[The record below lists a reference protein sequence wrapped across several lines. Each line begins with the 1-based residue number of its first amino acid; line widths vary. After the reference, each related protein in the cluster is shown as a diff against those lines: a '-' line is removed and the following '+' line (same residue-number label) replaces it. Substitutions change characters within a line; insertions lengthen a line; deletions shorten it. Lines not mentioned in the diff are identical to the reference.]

1 MNPLSSSPMLFVSVL
16 FAVAALPPAFAQE
29 GADPTVASS
38 ELESKIAPPP
48 QEAPVVTP
56 VVQAVAGGTVEI
68 TTSDDD
74 PSHLVQARFDD
85 VTLARLA
92 DELGRATGANVV
104 ASQRVAG
111 DRITISLR
119 NVDLDGAL
127 DAVAMSMGL
136 LSRSGADN
144 DIYFLASAEEVEED
158 LSSFVSRET
167 EVFTLLYPNTNDV
180 VRAIGDVFGERVVV
194 SQDDQGTDSSLQE
207 LQNRFQRFDI
217 VEGRSSGLSGRG
229 SGGGNSGG
237 TNIQGQNG
245 MQLGRG
251 AMNGQL
257 GQQGQNSNNGGG
269 QRDEFREF
277 DGPELTDQQ
286 RILLGKAGAG
296 EAEASRI
303 AGLLAARQAVTY
315 VSSIQRLNRIIVRSG
330 DPEVMEQIRTL
341 IQRLDVP
348 TPLVLLE
355 VRVLR
360 VDLSD
365 GLDSSFDF
373 AFDQGKG
380 SGSFSQ
386 GEIAPPGEGSILPGG
401 SGLDFSAGVFQVVSD
416 SFQARMQVL
425 QSKGRVTSLA
435 TPVLMTA
442 SGEVSRI
449 FSGEQIPIVIGFTEP
464 QVIVGDGATTTLS
477 ATPVTELRDVGTEL
491 LITANINADRT
502 VTLRLLQE
510 TSEVT
515 AGGASILV
523 PSGGSFSSQV
533 IDTVQSQSASG
544 TVVAQDGLL
553 LAFGG
558 LIEETEG
565 DQRQQVPLLGDLPL
579 FGFLFRRD
587 ASIIQRN
594 ELIVLVRPYVLSTA
608 IEGDQI
614 SRNWLDSLSVHPYR
628 PGDGAATGAE
638 DDWGVFRKEQ
648 PSFNRSIFD
657 RFRFHTAPS
666 FNGGAT
672 GVEAP

>member
-1 MNPLSSSPMLFVSVL
+1 MKPHPSTPVLLAL
-16 FAVAALPPAFAQE
+16 FAAAALPPALAQE
-29 GADPTVASS
+29 GDDPTVPSS
-38 ELESKIAPPP
+38 ELQNRIAPPP
-48 QEAPVVTP
+48 PEVAPVREA
-56 VVQAVAGGTVEI
+56 VQAVVGGMVDITLSKEDPTRLVE
-68 TTSDDD
+68 
-74 PSHLVQARFDD
+74 ARFDG

-92 DELGRATGANVV
+92 DELGRATGESVV
-104 ASQRVAG
+104 ASQQVA
-111 DRITISLR
+111 DRPVSISLR
-119 NVDLDGAL
+119 NVDLEGAL

-136 LSRSGADN
+136 VSSSDAGV
-144 DIYFLASAEEVEED
+144 YFLSTADEVKQE
-158 LSSFVSRET
+158 LANFVSRET

-180 VRAIGDVFGERVVV
+180 VRAIGDVFGARVVV
-194 SQDDQGTDSSLQE
+194 TQDDQGMDSSLQE
-207 LQNRFQRFDI
+207 LQNRFQRFDL

-229 SGGGNSGG
+229 GGNGGGNSSFMGA
-237 TNIQGQNG
+237 NVQGQNG
-245 MQLGRG
+245 ALLGRG
-251 AMNGQL
+251 AMNNQF
-257 GQQGQNSNNGGG
+257 GQQGQNQNGGSG
-269 QRDEFREF
+269 QREEFRELS
-277 DGPELTDQQ
+277 GPELTDQQ
-286 RILLGKAGAG
+286 KILMAEAAAGD
-296 EAEASRI
+296 AEASRV
-303 AGLLAARQAVTY
+303 AELLASRQAITY
-315 VSSIQRLNRIIVRSG
+315 VSSIQRLNRIVVRSG

-373 AFDQGKG
+373 AFDQGNG

-386 GEIAPPGEGSILPGG
+386 GEIAGPGEGSILPGG

-449 FSGEQIPIVIGFTEP
+449 FSGEQVPIVIGFTEP

-510 TSEVT
+510 TSEVSV
-515 AGGASILV
+515 GGASILV

-544 TVVAQDGLL
+544 TVVAQDGRL

-579 FGFLFRRD
+579 FGFLFRRE
-587 ASIIQRN
+587 ASIIQRS

-608 IEGDQI
+608 IEGDRI

-628 PGDGAATGAE
+628 PGEGATTGDE
-638 DDWGVFRKEQ
+638 DDWGVFRNER

-666 FNGGAT
+666 FNGDAT
-672 GVEAP
+672 AAEAP